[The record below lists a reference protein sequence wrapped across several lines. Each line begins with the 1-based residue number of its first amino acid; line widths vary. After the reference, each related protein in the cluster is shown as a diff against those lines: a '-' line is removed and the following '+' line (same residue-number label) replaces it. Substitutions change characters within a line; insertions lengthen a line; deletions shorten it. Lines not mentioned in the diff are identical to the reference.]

1 MGLIPPALDHPI
13 TITLPD
19 TRTVTKMDPGKDY
32 VIVLPPRT
40 KNGSTTLIGGHNV
53 VMIGGEIAVPE
64 GDKMQRG
71 LYIKGAT
78 GTVHVEGIHFAMDR
92 GAEADAIVIAA
103 PDAIVQIENVRID
116 GVHGHQQ
123 TWHADVIQ
131 PWGGAR
137 ALLIDRLTASTS
149 YQGIQL
155 TDLKAPIGSL
165 SISRTNIKGIG
176 SQVWTSGALGGNGGF
191 LFWAQCN
198 LTARVQFDQ
207 FYLQPRPERGPRLA
221 AYPPANEST
230 KCPSKLSDGA
240 TTITFPHLPTI
251 RGSIRLSA
259 PPQGDFVPSGTVG
272 IGYRRTA
279 TR

>member
-1 MGLIPPALDHPI
+1 
-13 TITLPD
+13 
-19 TRTVTKMDPGKDY
+19 
-32 VIVLPPRT
+32 
-40 KNGSTTLIGGHNV
+40 
-53 VMIGGEIAVPE
+53 
-64 GDKMQRG
+64 
-71 LYIKGAT
+71 
-78 GTVHVEGIHFAMDR
+78 MDR